1 MLAHMTI
8 DELGSLQAVPSLP
21 QDALSRPGTNR
32 GRAARSKR
40 RPARGERPSD
50 EPTRV
55 LGYVRVS
62 SHEQRDRGLG
72 LEAQREAIVRFCQQ
86 KGWRLARR
94 IYEDPGVSGARAD
107 EQDMVVRRPGLLSML
122 AAIDGTIKYIICLNT
137 SRLWRSPEAAFI
149 IQRELKRLKV
159 DVRSVEQTGYSIRKP
174 DPESFLVN
182 GITELLDSYMRLEI
196 VTKLTRGRRMAA
208 AKGQFPGG
216 GVSYGYSHAGR
227 GTRALVVNPAEAEV
241 VRDIFRMHRRRLS
254 ALAIAAELNAR
265 KVKTRQGREWSHK
278 QIIRIVARRRFY
290 EGRMIYAGGEVVAD
304 GLHPPVLGSGS

>member
-1 MLAHMTI
+1 MLAHMTT
-8 DELGSLQAVPSLP
+8 DELGSLQAIPSLP
-21 QDALSRPGTNR
+21 QDTLSRPGTKP

-72 LEAQREAIVRFCQQ
+72 LEAQREAIVRFSQE
-86 KGWRLARR
+86 KGWRLVR
-94 IYEDPGVSGARAD
+94 IYEDAGISGAKAD
-107 EQDMVVRRPGLLSML
+107 EHDMVVRRPGLLSML
-122 AAIDGTIKYIICLNT
+122 AAIDGTIKYVLCLNT

-159 DVRSVEQTGYSIRKP
+159 DVRSIEQTGYSIRKP

-208 AKGQFPGG
+208 AKGQFAGG
-216 GVSYGYSHAGR
+216 GVGYGYSHAGR
-227 GTRALVVNPAEAEV
+227 GTRALVANPAEAEV
-241 VRDIFRMHRRRLS
+241 VRDIFRMHRRHLS
-254 ALAIAAELNAR
+254 ALAIAAELNVR
-265 KVKTRQGREWSHK
+265 EVKTRQGREWSHK
-278 QIIRIVARRRFY
+278 QILRIIARRRFY
-290 EGRMIYAGGEVVAD
+290 EGKMVYAGGEVVAD
-304 GLHPPVLGSGS
+304 GLHPPILGSGS